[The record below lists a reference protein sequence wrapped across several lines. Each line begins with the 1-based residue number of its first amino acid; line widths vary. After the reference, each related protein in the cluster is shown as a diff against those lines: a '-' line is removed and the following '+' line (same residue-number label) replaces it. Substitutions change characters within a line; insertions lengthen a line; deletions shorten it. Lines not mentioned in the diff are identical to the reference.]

1 MKKLL
6 AFLLC
11 LCILAV
17 PAFAE
22 DSRHISAVD
31 VLKAFLAEDYT
42 AVHNMLSPA
51 VQSAITP
58 GQLGQVWQ
66 SQLSLLGSYVSIA
79 GVEVAGTAEA
89 LLLRHER
96 GAQSLIIVRDDQGML
111 VSLLLQPATL
121 PEEALRTLPEGA
133 SETEIRLF
141 PDTERELQGK
151 IIIPEVENAPYVVLV
166 HGSGPN
172 DMDSTL
178 YGNKPFLDLAYDLA
192 ALGVGSVRFD
202 KITLRHPEL
211 PCDTVEQEYLIP
223 VQEACRVLRE
233 TTGTEQVFILGH
245 SQGGMLMPWLVQAC
259 SASGGIALAGT
270 PCALWEVSLQQN
282 LDLISLMPQDQQ
294 PLLRAQIDAER
305 ARAEALPGLSADEA
319 RQQTVFGFN
328 GFYLQYMGNLDQIAI
343 AHEAG
348 VPMLFLRG
356 GQDVQVS
363 ARQHDAWLERLGE
376 SPLYTAITYPE
387 LNHLFMP
394 AQPDENIGN
403 VTTCYA
409 IPAHVD
415 ARVAQDIAAWIAS
428 LE

>member
-6 AFLLC
+6 ALLLC
-11 LCILAV
+11 LCLLAV

-22 DSRHISAVD
+22 DSRQISATD
-31 VLKAFLAEDYT
+31 VLKAFLAEDYA
-42 AVHNMLSPA
+42 AVHDMLSPA

-58 GQLGQVWQ
+58 EQLGQAWQ

-79 GVEVAGTAEA
+79 GTEAAGSAEA

-96 GAQSLIIVRDDQGML
+96 GAQSLITVRDEQGML

-121 PEEALRTLPEGA
+121 PEETPRTLPEGA
-133 SETEIRLF
+133 SETDVRLF
-141 PDTERELQGK
+141 PGTEQELQGK
-151 IIIPEVENAPYVVLV
+151 IIVPEAPNAPYVLFV
-166 HGSGPN
+166 HGSGPS

-178 YGNKPFLDLAYDLA
+178 YGNRPFLDLAYDLA
-192 ALGVGSVRFD
+192 ALGVGSIRFD
-202 KITLRHPEL
+202 KVTLRHPEL

-223 VQEACRVLRE
+223 VQEAYRVLRE
-233 TTGTEQVFILGH
+233 TTGAEQVFILGH

-259 SASGGIALAGT
+259 SANGGIALAGT
-270 PCALWEVSLQQN
+270 PCAFWEVSLQQN

-319 RQQTVFGFN
+319 RQQTIFGVN
-328 GFYLQYMGNLDQIAI
+328 GFYLQHMGSLDQIAI
-343 AHEAG
+343 ARETG
-348 VPMLFLRG
+348 MPMLFLHGSR
-356 GQDVQVS
+356 DVQVS
-363 ARQHDAWLERLGE
+363 APQHDAWLERLGE